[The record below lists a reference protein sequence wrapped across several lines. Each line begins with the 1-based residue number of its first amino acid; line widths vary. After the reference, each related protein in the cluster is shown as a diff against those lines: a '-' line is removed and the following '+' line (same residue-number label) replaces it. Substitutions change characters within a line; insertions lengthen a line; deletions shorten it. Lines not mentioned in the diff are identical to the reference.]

1 MYSAQLKFAIF
12 SLGLIFLH
20 LSLIKNI
27 KIEQNMMLDILAFIE
42 SRKQKFT
49 NLPLFVF
56 MQDQNLHPRKR
67 LSFAPCMAHFIMSFS
82 DLNKYVFLEKQPLN
96 IIQCIIN
103 QHAYE
108 DEEHWSWYLNDIE
121 KLELNSNINF
131 TQGLRFVWN
140 EETKITRQ
148 ITYEIAGYSY
158 QAIPEIKLL
167 VLEALESV
175 GHVFFN
181 ISTKVASEL
190 RAISHQDYFY
200 FGDEHLRVET
210 GHTMRTPEAENYVA
224 KIELTDS
231 QRQQAF
237 MIVENIFTIFTE
249 WTYELLAYAQKYGVE
264 SVKDNDSKA
273 GLIVCA

>member
-1 MYSAQLKFAIF
+1 
-12 SLGLIFLH
+12 
-20 LSLIKNI
+20 
-27 KIEQNMMLDILAFIE
+27 MLDILTFIE
-42 SRKQKFT
+42 SRKHKFA
-49 NLPLFVF
+49 NLPLFAF

-96 IIQCIIN
+96 KIQCIIN

-108 DEEHWSWYLNDIE
+108 DEEHWSWYLKDIE

-131 TQGLRFVWN
+131 TQGLRFVWG
-140 EETKITRQ
+140 EETRITRR
-148 ITYEIAGYSY
+148 ITYQIAGYSY

-181 ISTKVASEL
+181 ISTEVASEL
-190 RAISHQDYFY
+190 QAISHQDYFY
-200 FGDEHLRVET
+200 FGDAHLKVET
-210 GHTMRTPEAENYVA
+210 GHAMHTPEAENYLA
-224 KIELTDS
+224 KIELTDL

-237 MIVENIFTIFTE
+237 IIVENIFKIFTE
-249 WTYELLAYAQKYGVE
+249 WTYELLAYAQKHRGE
-264 SVKDNDSKA
+264 STLENDTETA
-273 GLIVCA
+273 LMICV